1 LGGRYFT
8 CSLKL
13 TAGVP
18 RSGFYWSA
26 DSSAHIRHSS
36 GNFISVDTEQSI
48 FAKYLPAEPSLHFMK
63 TGPIYRN
70 KHFVIPVA
78 TACVSLILGYI
89 LAYINSGMAMPLTL
103 IPEFVR
109 QGWIIILQILGFFY
123 LVYYAVRYFNRKY
136 EAAPNN
142 VNRFFREILVIVI
155 AGFLVEEVFRLLF
168 VRFNVVPEDPLTL
181 NPKLRQ
187 LQMLSMTFLLV
198 IYGIVTSVRI
208 FFNLQQRQLEIIK
221 WQKEY
226 AQSQFEGLKNQLNP
240 HFLFNSLSILTSL
253 VYVDA
258 DKAEAFIEK
267 LSKTYRYL
275 LEVKEKDR
283 VELRQ
288 ELEFLRGYTFL
299 VSERFGKKLDIVNNV
314 NSDAWTFLIPPHS
327 LMIALEYIIANN
339 AMSSTKPLQI
349 TIGVQRSHV
358 VIAFNPL
365 PKAQIESTSAQQFEA
380 LKERYQNLHGVAVEE
395 LSLDGTNLIKYP
407 LLTAGDK

>member
-1 LGGRYFT
+1 
-8 CSLKL
+8 
-13 TAGVP
+13 
-18 RSGFYWSA
+18 
-26 DSSAHIRHSS
+26 
-36 GNFISVDTEQSI
+36 
-48 FAKYLPAEPSLHFMK
+48 LPAEPPRHFMK

-78 TACVSLILGYI
+78 TIGLSLMLGYI
-89 LAYINSGMAMPLTL
+89 LAYINSGVVLSFTL
-103 IPEFVR
+103 IPEFLK
-109 QGWIIILQILGFFY
+109 QGWTIILQILAFFY
-123 LVYYAVRYFNRKY
+123 LVFYTVTYFNKKY
-136 EAAPNN
+136 EATPNKID
-142 VNRFFREILVIVI
+142 RFIQEISIIVL
-155 AGFLVEEVFRLLF
+155 AGFVVEEIFRMLLI
-168 VRFNVVPEDPLTL
+168 RFSVVPEDPVTL

-258 DKAEAFIEK
+258 DKAEAFVEK

-275 LEVKEKDR
+275 LEVKEKDI

-288 ELEFLRGYTFL
+288 EMEFLQGYTFL
-299 VSERFGKKLDIVNNV
+299 VSERFGRKLAIVNNV
-314 NSDAWTFLIPPHS
+314 SRDAWTLMIPPHS

-339 AMSSTKPLQI
+339 AMSSAKPLQI
-349 TIGVQRSHV
+349 SIGVEGSYL
-358 VIAFNPL
+358 VITYNPA

-380 LKERYQNLHGVAVEE
+380 LKERYQNLHWGVVEE
-395 LSLDGTNLIKYP
+395 VSLDEKNLIKYP